1 MSLDVLVLVVYG
13 LAMLWLGWLGMRR
26 SRSQEDFLVAGR
38 ALGPARYMS
47 TMAATVLGGAS
58 TIGSVRLGYVY
69 GISGF
74 WLCATIGTGI
84 VLLNLFL
91 AGPLIRLRIFTV
103 TQVLERRYIPLT
115 RRISAV
121 IMFSY
126 ALLIGVVSTLGI
138 STIVQVFLH
147 LPLGVAVLFSGGIV
161 IIYSTVGGMWA
172 LTLTDIVQFII
183 KTIGLLCILLPVA
196 LHRAGGWDGLV
207 AHLPPAAFS
216 PTAIGYDTIVTY
228 ILLYTFGVLIGQDI
242 WQRVFTARS
251 PRVAQVAG
259 TAAGLYCVIYG
270 LATAAIGMC
279 AHVLLP
285 NLPDVNNA
293 FAAVIQFALP
303 DGLRSLIIAAA
314 VAAMMSTAS
323 AGLLAASS
331 TLSEDLV
338 PVLRGGRES
347 DMKITRWCTF
357 FTGLIVLSVAVLV
370 TDVLNALTLAYDLL
384 VGGMFV
390 PLIGAI
396 FWKRATPGAA
406 VVSMTAGCLT
416 ALAFMVKD
424 GIAAN
429 SPLYYSLAVAA
440 VSFVLTSVLSR
451 PVAAT
456 AVTVSTLD
464 HNL

>member
-1 MSLDVLVLVVYG
+1 
-13 LAMLWLGWLGMRR
+13 
-26 SRSQEDFLVAGR
+26 
-38 ALGPARYMS
+38 
-47 TMAATVLGGAS
+47 
-58 TIGSVRLGYVY
+58 
-69 GISGF
+69 
-74 WLCATIGTGI
+74 
-84 VLLNLFL
+84 
-91 AGPLIRLRIFTV
+91 
-103 TQVLERRYIPLT
+103 
-115 RRISAV
+115 
-121 IMFSY
+121 
-126 ALLIGVVSTLGI
+126 VVSTLGI
-138 STIVQVFLH
+138 STVVQVFLH
-147 LPLGVAVLFSGGIV
+147 LPLSVAVLCSGGIV

-207 AHLPPAAFS
+207 AQLPPSAFS

-259 TAAGLYCVIYG
+259 TAAGLYCVLYG
-270 LATAAIGMC
+270 LAAAAIGMC
-279 AHVLLP
+279 ARVLLP
-285 NLPDVNNA
+285 DLPDHNNA

-338 PVLRGGRES
+338 PLVRGGRDS
-347 DMKITRWCTF
+347 DMTVTRWCTF
-357 FTGLIVLSVAVLV
+357 LTGLCVLSVALLV
-370 TDVLNALTLAYDLL
+370 TDVLTALTLAYDLL

-396 FWKRATPGAA
+396 FWNRATPGAA
-406 VVSMTAGCLT
+406 VVSMMAGCLT
-416 ALAFMVKD
+416 AVGFMVKD

-429 SPLYYSLAVAA
+429 SPLYYSLGVAA
-440 VSFVLTSVLSR
+440 LSFVVTSLLSR
-451 PVAAT
+451 PAT
-456 AVTVSTLD
+456 AILE
-464 HNL
+464 NG

>member
-1 MSLDVLVLVVYG
+1 MSLDLLVLVVYG
-13 LAMLWLGWLGMRR
+13 LAMLSLGWVGMRR
-26 SRSQEDFLVAGR
+26 SKSQEDFLVAGR
-38 ALGPARYMS
+38 ALGPTRYMS

-74 WLCATIGTGI
+74 WPCAAIGAGI

-91 AGPLIRLRIFTV
+91 AGPLIRLRVFTV
-103 TQVLERRYIPLT
+103 TQVLERRYTPLT

-121 IMFSY
+121 IMFAY
-126 ALLIGVVSTLGI
+126 ALMIGVVSTLGI
-138 STIVQVFLH
+138 STILQVFLH
-147 LPLGVAVLFSGGIV
+147 LPLTVAVLCSGGIV
-161 IIYSTVGGMWA
+161 IIYSTLGGMWA
-172 LTLTDIVQFII
+172 LTLTDIVQFVI

-196 LHRAGGWDGLV
+196 LHRAGGWDALV
-207 AHLPPAAFS
+207 AQLPPSALS
-216 PTAIGYDTIVTY
+216 PTAIGYDTIITY
-228 ILLYTFGVLIGQDI
+228 ILLYTFGVMIGQDI

-259 TAAGLYCVIYG
+259 TAAGLYCVLYG
-270 LATAAIGMC
+270 LATAVIGMC

-331 TLSEDLV
+331 TLSEDLL
-338 PVLRGGRES
+338 PVVRGGRES
-347 DMKITRWCTF
+347 DMKVIRWCTLI
-357 FTGLIVLSVAVLV
+357 TGVFVLSVALLV
-370 TDVLNALTLAYDLL
+370 TDVLTALTLAYDLL

-396 FWKRATPGAA
+396 FWKRATPRAA

-416 ALAFMVKD
+416 SFGFMVKD

-429 SPLYYSLAVAA
+429 SPLYYSLAVASLSFA
-440 VSFVLTSVLSR
+440 VISLLSR
-451 PVAAT
+451 PAAAGVVADGSINA
-456 AVTVSTLD
+456 AP
-464 HNL
+464 